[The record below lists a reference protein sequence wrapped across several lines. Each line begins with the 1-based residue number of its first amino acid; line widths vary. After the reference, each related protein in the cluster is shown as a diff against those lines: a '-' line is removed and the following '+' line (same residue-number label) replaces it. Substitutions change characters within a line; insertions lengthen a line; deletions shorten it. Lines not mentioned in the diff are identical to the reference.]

1 MEPFDGNNENTIK
14 EPVSPNGR
22 NRLWAFLVAFLIA
35 LSFCWFAIKA
45 PSGFPQEGATVTIAS
60 GESLKSVGT
69 KLQNANIIRS
79 RVVFSSLVTFMGGE
93 RSISPGDYVF
103 KNGESL
109 LSIAQQIARGQH
121 GVDQI
126 KITIPEGETN
136 REVADTIIKKIPN
149 FDIQKFLSISKSKE
163 GYLFPETYFV
173 YPAVTAEELNQEM
186 TAMFDRQTKE
196 LFTREILNKESQSDI
211 VIMASLIEREAH
223 GDDDRAM
230 IAGILWNRIQK
241 GMSLQVDATV
251 AYANNKP
258 DTQLQKSDFS
268 IDSPYNTYKYRGL
281 PPAPIANP
289 GLLALKAAISPSKT
303 GYLYYLH
310 DKHGTIHYAK
320 TYAEHL
326 KNIARYLK

>member
-1 MEPFDGNNENTIK
+1 MESSEYRTEQEID
-14 EPVSPNGR
+14 EPVSPKGR
-22 NRLWAFLVAFLIA
+22 NRLWAF
-35 LSFCWFAIKA
+35 FAIPLVVLCALGFAMRA
-45 PSGFPQEGATVTIAS
+45 PSTFRDQGVTMTIAS

-79 RVVFSSLVTFMGGE
+79 RVLFSSLVTFLGGE

-109 LSIAQQIARGQH
+109 FAIAQQVALGQH
-121 GVDQI
+121 GIDQI

-136 REVADTIIKKIPN
+136 REVADTIAKKLTQ
-149 FDIQKFLSISKSKE
+149 FDTKTFLTISKSKE

-173 YPAVTAEELNQEM
+173 YPAVTPQELSQEM
-186 TAMFDRQTKE
+186 TAMFDRQTKD
-196 LFTREILNKESQSDI
+196 LFTQDVLSKQSKSDI

-230 IAGILWNRIQK
+230 ISGILSNRIAK
-241 GMSLQVDATV
+241 YMALQVDATV
-251 AYANNKP
+251 AYANGKA
-258 DTQLQKSDFS
+258 DTQLQKSDFL
-268 IDSPYNTYKYRGL
+268 IDSPYNTYRYKGL

-289 GLLALKAAISPSKT
+289 GILALTAAIKPAQT
-303 GYLYYLH
+303 DYLYYLH